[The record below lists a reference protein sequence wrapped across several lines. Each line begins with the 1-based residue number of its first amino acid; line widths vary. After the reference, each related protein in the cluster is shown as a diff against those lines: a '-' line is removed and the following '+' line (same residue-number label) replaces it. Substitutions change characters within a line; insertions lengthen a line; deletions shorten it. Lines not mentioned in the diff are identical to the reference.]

1 MHTKRRKQ
9 RHSKRRVGG
18 QNSLSSSSVRSS
30 VRSSRLSGSRL
41 SGSRSSVRSSRLSG
55 SRSSGSSSQCRQK
68 IMGMFKQSDNVKYRT
83 GLETLMHELSKYHPL
98 AIIDFIEMH
107 FNEKATL
114 AHFNNDK
121 CFKMMLDN
129 FKRQLHEYKATFS
142 KTKTTY
148 PRFTMK
154 DAESIMQKVY
164 GIFTKVKLRGGAPGG
179 DQEESDICPVCF
191 DDLHDGSIVIHPS
204 ACQHLAHS
212 KCLRT
217 WGLRSNVCPMCRAPM
232 NLPPATPEE
241 SAEFQELAQ
250 VQAQA
255 QLQELAQP
263 QPQMQS
269 QAQAQ
274 VHSQAQAQ
282 EQAQEQAQA
291 QMQSQAQAQSQLRRR
306 MLIGITAYIGLMA
319 FNQEALRETVD
330 AVEGPSGSVLHYA
343 VTSTA
348 MLSMFLY
355 AMLS

>member
-1 MHTKRRKQ
+1 
-9 RHSKRRVGG
+9 
-18 QNSLSSSSVRSS
+18 
-30 VRSSRLSGSRL
+30 
-41 SGSRSSVRSSRLSG
+41 
-55 SRSSGSSSQCRQK
+55 
-68 IMGMFKQSDNVKYRT
+68 MFKQSDNVKYRT
-83 GLETLMHELSKYHPL
+83 GLKTLMHELSKYHPL

-179 DQEESDICPVCF
+179 DQEESDICPICF
-191 DDLHDGSIVIHPS
+191 EDLHDGSMVIHPG

-241 SAEFQELAQ
+241 SAELQPIFQEFQ
-250 VQAQA
+250 EQAQA
-255 QLQELAQP
+255 QAQA
-263 QPQMQS
+263 QS

-274 VHSQAQAQ
+274 A
-282 EQAQEQAQA
+282 
-291 QMQSQAQAQSQLRRR
+291 QAQAQSQLRRR
-306 MLIGITAYIGLMA
+306 MLIGMTVYIGLMV
-319 FNQEALRETVD
+319 FNQEAMRETIND
-330 AVEGPSGSVLHYA
+330 VEMMFGDPPGSSGSVLYHA
-343 VTSTA
+343 VSSVVTA
-348 MLSMFLY
+348 AMFLY
-355 AMLS
+355 AILS

>member
-1 MHTKRRKQ
+1 
-9 RHSKRRVGG
+9 
-18 QNSLSSSSVRSS
+18 
-30 VRSSRLSGSRL
+30 
-41 SGSRSSVRSSRLSG
+41 
-55 SRSSGSSSQCRQK
+55 
-68 IMGMFKQSDNVKYRT
+68 MGMFKQSDNVKYRT

-241 SAEFQELAQ
+241 SAELQPIFQEF
-250 VQAQA
+250 
-255 QLQELAQP
+255 
-263 QPQMQS
+263 
-269 QAQAQ
+269 
-274 VHSQAQAQ
+274 
-282 EQAQEQAQA
+282 QEQAQA
-291 QMQSQAQAQSQLRRR
+291 QVQSQLRRR
-306 MLIGITAYIGLMA
+306 MLIGITAYIGLLA
-319 FNQEALRETVD
+319 FNQEAMRETIND
-330 AVEGPSGSVLHYA
+330 VEMMFGEPQGSSGSVLQYA
-343 VTSTA
+343 VSSVA
-348 MLSMFLY
+348 LVSMFLY
-355 AMLS
+355 TMLSR